1 MEREGEGLMRWL
13 WWIENCETGWVS
25 LREIEYGFGEL
36 EKKRWRGG
44 GARVAGVAEAV
55 KDAFF

>member
-1 MEREGEGLMRWL
+1 M
-13 WWIENCETGWVS
+13 
-25 LREIEYGFGEL
+25 EYGFGEL

-55 KDAFF
+55 KDAFFSEREREDKGLRVFRDPEERKWWETV

>member
-55 KDAFF
+55 

>member
-1 MEREGEGLMRWL
+1 M
-13 WWIENCETGWVS
+13 
-25 LREIEYGFGEL
+25 EYGFGEL

-55 KDAFF
+55 KDAFFSVREREKTRV